1 MIAFLLRWRQI
12 TTQVVPFRK
21 YRRWLGGAMS
31 LRDLA
36 FAGRTLR
43 KSPVFALT
51 AALTIALGAGA
62 STAIFSVTNAVL
74 LRPLP
79 YQNPD
84 QLVIIPTDM
93 RNRGVKDFPFSNANF
108 IDLREATKGEFQGL
122 AGVFTFPFTLTREDG
137 MPEQVHMGFVTTN
150 YFQLVGARMA
160 FGRDFSDDDGQPQP
174 PPPAPGTQSATPPQ
188 RLPIMAIISYEYFQR
203 RFGSNPAV
211 LGQSLNKGKPFSP
224 RIVGVLAP
232 HFQIYFPPSA
242 DLEAAPD
249 IWIANRLGYNA
260 EQRNSVSMR
269 VIGRLRPGVTIGRA
283 QAAANQVAAEARKN
297 FSIEN
302 TAGYAIRVE
311 PMRQH
316 LVSEVRPAI
325 LALMGAV
332 IFLLLIACANVANL
346 LLVRASLRQRELAI
360 RSAIGASWWDLAR
373 QILSEALLLSTI
385 GALGGLGI
393 AWLGIHELLAIA
405 PAYLPRLDTIRID
418 STVLI
423 FTVISSLVAAAIFGL
438 APAWRAARPDVMI
451 VLRGTSRS
459 EGLASGG
466 LSRKVVVS
474 LEVAL
479 AYVLLIGSGLMV
491 RSFRELQRID
501 PGFNPHGLL
510 TFQVQSDRFLQ
521 KPEERAVA
529 TRQLD
534 DHLRA
539 IPGVQSVTASNPF
552 PLTGGFSPIR
562 WGTEEALADATK
574 YRAVDPLIVLPGY
587 FEVMHTPLIEGRTF
601 TDGDNLPGRTY
612 VVVDK
617 ILADLA
623 YPGKSA
629 VGKRILIRIQTPEPV
644 WVDIIGVVAHERGVS
659 LSEPGREQ
667 VYFTDAYIGS
677 GATDHWAL
685 RTGSDPSKYAND
697 VRATIKA
704 FDRHLLITDMQPMDT
719 VIEKAQAGTRFSL
732 LLIGSFAVIAALLAG
747 VGLYGVLATVVR
759 QRTAEIGIRMTL
771 GAQSGNI
778 FQLIVGQG
786 VRLTAIGVVVGLFAA
801 FATTREM
808 ASMLVGIKATDPLTF
823 VTMAVVFFLIA
834 ATSSWLPAWRAAS
847 LDPSAALREE

>member
-1 MIAFLLRWRQI
+1 M
-12 TTQVVPFRK
+12 P
-21 YRRWLGGAMS
+21 

-36 FAGRTLR
+36 LAGRTLR

-51 AALTIALGAGA
+51 AALTIALGVGA

-84 QLVIIPTDM
+84 ELVIIPSDM

-108 IDLREATKGEFQGL
+108 IDLREATKNEFQGL
-122 AGVFTFPFTLTREDG
+122 AGVFTFPNTLTGDDG

-150 YFQLVGARMA
+150 YFQLVGARIA
-160 FGRDFSDDDGQPQP
+160 FGRDFSDEDGQPQP
-174 PPPAPGTQSATPPQ
+174 PPPPPGTQSATPPQ

-249 IWIANRLGYNA
+249 IWIANRLGYDA
-260 EQRNSVSMR
+260 AQRNGVSMH
-269 VIGRLRPGVTIGRA
+269 VIGRLQPGITIGRA
-283 QAAANQVAAEARKN
+283 QAAADQVAAEGRKN
-297 FSIEN
+297 FMIEN

-325 LALMGAV
+325 LALMGSV

-346 LLVRASLRQRELAI
+346 LLVRASLRERELAI
-360 RSAIGASWWDLAR
+360 RSAIGAGWWDLAR
-373 QILSEALLLSTI
+373 QILSEALLLAAI
-385 GALGGLGI
+385 GAVGGLGI

-405 PAYLPRLDTIRID
+405 PAHLPRLDTIRID

-423 FTVISSLVAAAIFGL
+423 FTMASSLVAAAIFGL
-438 APAWRAARPDVMI
+438 APTWRAARPDVMI
-451 VLRGTSRS
+451 VLRGTSRC
-459 EGLASGG
+459 EGLATGG
-466 LSRKVVVS
+466 LSRQIVVG

-479 AYVLLIGSGLMV
+479 SYVLLIGSGLMV
-491 RSFRELQRID
+491 RSFLELQRID

-510 TFQVQSDRFLQ
+510 TFQVQSDRFFQ

-529 TRQLD
+529 IRQLED
-534 DHLRA
+534 RLRA
-539 IPGVQSVTASNPF
+539 IPGVQSVTAANPF

-562 WGTEEALADATK
+562 WGTEEALADASK
-574 YRAVDPLIVLPGY
+574 FKAVDPIIVLPGY
-587 FEVMHTPLIEGRTF
+587 FEAMHTPLLEGRTF
-601 TDGDNLPGRTY
+601 TDDDNQPGRTY
-612 VVVDK
+612 AVVDK
-617 ILADLA
+617 ILADRA
-623 YPGKSA
+623 YPNQSA
-629 VGKRILIRIQTPEPV
+629 IGKRILIRIQTPEPV
-644 WVDIIGVVAHERGVS
+644 WVEIIGVVAHERGVS

-667 VYFTDAYIGS
+667 VYLPDAYIGS

-685 RTGSDPSKYAND
+685 RIGNDPSKYAND
-697 VRATIKA
+697 VRAAIKA
-704 FDRHLLITDMQPMDT
+704 FDSHLLITDMQPMDA
-719 VIEKAQAGTRFSL
+719 VVEKAQASTRFSL
-732 LLIGSFAVIAALLAG
+732 LLIGAFAVIAALLAG

-759 QRTAEIGIRMTL
+759 QRTAEIGVRMAL
-771 GAQSGNI
+771 GAQPSNI
-778 FQLIVGQG
+778 FQLVVGQG
-786 VRLTAIGVVVGLFAA
+786 LRLTAIGIAAGLIAA
-801 FATTREM
+801 FLLTRGMTT
-808 ASMLVGIKATDPLTF
+808 MLVGVKAEDPATYS
-823 VTMAVVFFLIA
+823 TMAVLFFIFA
-834 ATSSWLPAWRAAS
+834 AMASWLPAWRAAS
-847 LDPSAALREE
+847 LDPTAALREE

>member
-1 MIAFLLRWRQI
+1 MFL
-12 TTQVVPFRK
+12 
-21 YRRWLGGAMS
+21 G
-31 LRDLA
+31 DLA

-43 KSPVFALT
+43 KSPVFAVT
-51 AALTIALGAGA
+51 AALTIALGVGA

-79 YQNPD
+79 YENPD

-93 RNRGVKDFPFSNANF
+93 RNRGVKDFPFSNANY
-108 IDLREATKGEFQGL
+108 IDMREATKDEFQGL
-122 AGVFTFPFTLTREDG
+122 AGVFTFPFTLTGEDG
-137 MPEQVHMGFVTTN
+137 TPERVHMGFVTTN
-150 YFQLVGARMA
+150 YFQLVGARIA

-174 PPPAPGTQSATPPQ
+174 PPPAPGTQSAAPVP
-188 RLPIMAIISYEYFQR
+188 RLPLMAILSYEYFQR
-203 RFGSNPAV
+203 QFGANPGV

-224 RIVGVLAP
+224 RIIGVLAP

-249 IWIANRLGYNA
+249 IWVANRLGYNA

-269 VIGRLRPGVTIGRA
+269 VIGRLKPGVTIGRA
-283 QAAANQVAAEARKN
+283 QAAANRVAEEARKH

-346 LLVRASLRQRELAI
+346 LLVRGSLRQRELAI
-360 RSAIGASWWDLAR
+360 RSAIGASRWDLAR
-373 QILSEALLLSTI
+373 QILSEALLLATI

-423 FTVISSLVAAAIFGL
+423 FTIVSSLLAAAIFGL

-451 VLRGTSRS
+451 VLRGTSRN

-466 LSRKVVVS
+466 LSRKIVVG

-491 RSFRELQRID
+491 RSFLELQRID
-501 PGFNPHGLL
+501 PGFRAHGLL

-521 KPEERAVA
+521 QPEERAVA
-529 TRQLD
+529 TRQLED
-534 DHLRA
+534 RLRA
-539 IPGVQSVTASNPF
+539 IPGVQSVTAATPF

-562 WGTEEALADATK
+562 WGTEEALADASK
-574 YRAVDPLIVLPGY
+574 YKAVDPIIVLPGY
-587 FEVMHTPLIEGRTF
+587 FETMGTSLLEGRTF
-601 TDGDNLPGRTY
+601 TDEDNQPGRTY
-612 VVVDK
+612 AVVDK
-617 ILADLA
+617 ILADRA
-623 YPGKSA
+623 YPGQSA

-644 WVDIIGVVAHERGVS
+644 WVEIIGVVAHERGVS

-685 RTGSDPSKYAND
+685 RTGTDPGRYASD
-697 VRATIKA
+697 VRQTIKE
-704 FDRHLLITDMQPMDT
+704 FDPHLLITDLEPMDA
-719 VIEKAQAGTRFSL
+719 VIEKAQSGTRFSL

-759 QRTAEIGIRMTL
+759 QRTAEIGIRMAL
-771 GAQSGNI
+771 GAQPRNI
-778 FQLIVGQG
+778 FRLVVGQG
-786 VRLTAIGVVVGLFAA
+786 LRLTIVGVVLGLFAA
-801 FATTREM
+801 FAATREM

-823 VTMAVVFFLIA
+823 VTMAAVFLLIA
-834 ATSSWLPAWRAAS
+834 ATSSWLPAWRAAG
-847 LDPSAALREE
+847 LDPTAALRDE

>member
-1 MIAFLLRWRQI
+1 MFL
-12 TTQVVPFRK
+12 
-21 YRRWLGGAMS
+21 S
-31 LRDLA
+31 DLA

-51 AALTIALGAGA
+51 AAITIALGVGA

-79 YQNPD
+79 YKDPD

-93 RNRGVKDFPFSNANF
+93 RNRGVRDFPFSNANY
-108 IDLREATKGEFQGL
+108 IDLREATKDEFEGL
-122 AGVFTFPFTLTREDG
+122 AGVFTFPLTLTGEDG
-137 MPEQVHMGFVTTN
+137 TPERVHMGFVTTN
-150 YFQLVGARMA
+150 YFRLVGARIA

-174 PPPAPGTQSATPPQ
+174 PPPAPGTQTAAPVP
-188 RLPIMAIISYEYFQR
+188 RLPLMAILSYEYFQR
-203 RFGSNPAV
+203 QFGANPAV

-224 RIVGVLAP
+224 RIIGVLAP

-249 IWIANRLGYNA
+249 VWIANRLGYDA
-260 EQRNSVSMR
+260 GERNSVSMR
-269 VIGRLRPGVTIGRA
+269 VIGRLKPGVTIGRA
-283 QAAANQVAAEARKN
+283 QAASNEVAAEARKH

-346 LLVRASLRQRELAI
+346 LLVRGSLRQRELAI
-360 RSAIGASWWDLAR
+360 RSAIGASRWDLAR
-373 QILSEALLLSTI
+373 QILSEALLLATT

-451 VLRGTSRS
+451 VLRGTSRN

-466 LSRKVVVS
+466 LSRKIVVG

-491 RSFRELQRID
+491 RSFLELQRID
-501 PGFNPHGLL
+501 PGFRAHGLL

-529 TRQLD
+529 TRQLED
-534 DHLRA
+534 RLRA
-539 IPGVQSVTASNPF
+539 IPGVQSVTAATPF

-562 WGTEEALADATK
+562 WGTEEALSDASK
-574 YRAVDPLIVLPGY
+574 YKAVDPLIVLPGY
-587 FEVMHTPLIEGRTF
+587 FETMGTSLLEGRAF
-601 TDGDNLPGRTY
+601 TDEDNQPGRTY
-612 VVVDK
+612 AVVDK
-617 ILADLA
+617 ILAGRA
-623 YPGKSA
+623 YPGQSA

-644 WVDIIGVVAHERGVS
+644 WVEIIGVVAHERGVS

-685 RTGSDPSKYAND
+685 RIGADPGKYAND
-697 VRATIKA
+697 VRATIKE
-704 FDRHLLITDMQPMDT
+704 FDPHLLVTDMQPMDA
-719 VIEKAQAGTRFSL
+719 VIEKAQSGTRFSL

-759 QRTAEIGIRMTL
+759 QRTAEIGIRMAL
-771 GAQSGNI
+771 GAQPRNI
-778 FQLIVGQG
+778 FRLVVGQG
-786 VRLTAIGVVVGLFAA
+786 LRLTGIGVFVGLFAA
-801 FATTREM
+801 FAVTREM

-823 VTMAVVFFLIA
+823 VTMAAIFLLIA
-834 ATSSWLPAWRAAS
+834 ATSSWLPAWRAAG
-847 LDPSAALREE
+847 LDPTAALRDD

>member
-1 MIAFLLRWRQI
+1 MFL
-12 TTQVVPFRK
+12 
-21 YRRWLGGAMS
+21 S
-31 LRDLA
+31 DLL

-51 AALTIALGAGA
+51 AAITIALGVGA

-79 YQNPD
+79 YKNPD

-93 RNRGVKDFPFSNANF
+93 RNRGVKDFPWSNANF
-108 IDLREATKGEFQGL
+108 IDMREATKNEFQGL
-122 AGVFTFPFTLTREDG
+122 AGVFTFPITLTGEDG
-137 MPEQVHMGFVTTN
+137 MPERVHAGVVTTN
-150 YFQLVGARMA
+150 YFRLVGAGIA
-160 FGRDFSDDDGQPQP
+160 FGRDFTDDDGQPQP
-174 PPPAPGTQSATPPQ
+174 PPPAPGTQPAATPE

-203 RFGSNPAV
+203 QFGSNPSV
-211 LGQSLNKGKPFSP
+211 IGQSLNKGKPFSP

-232 HFQIYFPPSA
+232 HFQIYFPPSS

-249 IWIANRLGYNA
+249 IWLANRLGYDA
-260 EQRNSVSMR
+260 AQRNGVSMR
-269 VIGRLRPGVTIGRA
+269 VIGRLQPGVTIGQA
-283 QAAANQVAAEARKN
+283 QAASDQVAAEARKH
-297 FSIEN
+297 FTIEN

-346 LLVRASLRQRELAI
+346 LLVRGSLRERELAI
-360 RSAIGASWWDLAR
+360 RTAIGASRWDLAR
-373 QILSEALLLSTI
+373 QILSEALLLAAI
-385 GALGGLGI
+385 GALGGLGL

-405 PAYLPRLDTIRID
+405 PAHLPRLDTIRID

-423 FTVISSLVAAAIFGL
+423 FTVILSLVAAAIFGL

-466 LSRKVVVS
+466 LSRKIVVG

-491 RSFRELQRID
+491 RSFLELQRVD
-501 PGFNPHGLL
+501 PGFSPHGLL
-510 TFQVQSDRFLQ
+510 TFQVQTDRFLQ

-529 TRQLD
+529 TRQIEE
-534 DHLRA
+534 HLRA
-539 IPGVQSVTASNPF
+539 IPGVQSATASNPF
-552 PLTGGFSPIR
+552 PLTGGYSPIR
-562 WGTEEALADATK
+562 WGTEEALTDASRFK
-574 YRAVDPLIVLPGY
+574 AVDPLIVLPGY
-587 FEVMHTPLIEGRTF
+587 FETMHTPLLEGRTF
-601 TDGDNLPGRTY
+601 TEEDNQPGHTQ
-612 VVVDK
+612 VVIDK
-617 ILADLA
+617 ILADRA
-623 YPGKSA
+623 YPGQSPI
-629 VGKRILIRIQTPEPV
+629 GKRILIRIQTPEPV
-644 WVDIIGVVAHERGVS
+644 WVEIIGVVAHQRGVS
-659 LSEPGREQ
+659 LTEPGREQ
-667 VYFTDAYIGS
+667 VYFTDAYIGA
-677 GATDHWAL
+677 GATDHWAI

-697 VRATIKA
+697 VRGALKQ
-704 FDRHLLITDMQPMDT
+704 FDSHLLITDMEPMDA
-719 VIEKAQAGTRFSL
+719 VMEKAQAGTRFSL

-759 QRTAEIGIRMTL
+759 QRTSEIGVRMAL

-778 FQLIVGQG
+778 FQLVVGQG
-786 VRLTAIGVVVGLFAA
+786 LRLAGIGVIAGLFGA
-801 FATTREM
+801 FTVTREM
-808 ASMLVGIKATDPLTF
+808 SSMLVGIKATDPATF
-823 VTMAVVFFLIA
+823 VTMAVVFFIIA
-834 ATSSWLPAWRAAS
+834 ALASWLPAWRASS
-847 LDPSAALREE
+847 LDPIVALRDE

>member
-1 MIAFLLRWRQI
+1 ML
-12 TTQVVPFRK
+12 FR
-21 YRRWLGGAMS
+21 
-31 LRDLA
+31 DFT

-51 AALTIALGAGA
+51 AAITIAMGVGA

-79 YQNPD
+79 YRNPD
-84 QLVIIPTDM
+84 QLVILPTDM
-93 RNRGVKDFPFSNANF
+93 RNRGVKDFPWSNANF
-108 IDLREATKGEFQGL
+108 IDLREATKNEFQSL
-122 AGVFTFPFTLTREDG
+122 AGVFTFPITLTGEDG
-137 MPEQVHMGFVTTN
+137 MPERAHAGIVTTN
-150 YFQLVGARMA
+150 YFQLVGAGIA
-160 FGRDFSDDDGQPQP
+160 LGRDFSDEDGQPQP
-174 PPPAPGTQSATPPQ
+174 PPPAPGTQSATPPP
-188 RLPIMAIISYEYFQR
+188 RLPIMAIISYEYFHRQ
-203 RFGSNPAV
+203 FGSNPAV
-211 LGQSLNKGKPFSP
+211 IGQSLNKGKPFSP
-224 RIVGVLAP
+224 RIIGVLAP
-232 HFQIYFPPSA
+232 HFQIYFPASA

-249 IWIANRLGYNA
+249 IWIANRLGYDA
-260 EQRNSVSMR
+260 AQRNGVSMH
-269 VIGRLRPGVTIGRA
+269 VIGRLQPGVTVGRA
-283 QAAANQVAAEARKN
+283 QAAADQVAAEARKH

-346 LLVRASLRQRELAI
+346 LLVRGSLRERELAI
-360 RSAIGASWWDLAR
+360 RTAIGASRWDLAR
-373 QILSEALLLSTI
+373 QILAEALLLAGI

-405 PAYLPRLDTIRID
+405 PAHLPRLDTIRID

-423 FTVISSLVAAAIFGL
+423 FTVISSLLAAAIFGL

-466 LSRKVVVS
+466 LSRKIVVG

-491 RSFRELQRID
+491 RSFMELQRID

-510 TFQVQSDRFLQ
+510 SFQVQSDRFLQ

-529 TRQLD
+529 TRQLED
-534 DHLRA
+534 RLRA

-562 WGTEEALADATK
+562 WGLEDALSDASK
-574 YRAVDPLIVLPGY
+574 YKAVDPLIVLPGY
-587 FEVMHTPLIEGRTF
+587 FETMRTPLLEGRTF
-601 TDGDNLPGRTY
+601 TEDDNLPGRTY
-612 VVVDK
+612 AVVDK
-617 ILADLA
+617 ILADRA
-623 YPGKSA
+623 YPGQSI

-644 WVDIIGVVAHERGVS
+644 WVDIVGVVAHERGVS

-677 GATDHWAL
+677 GDADHWAL
-685 RTGSDPSKYAND
+685 RFGSDPSKYADN
-697 VRATIKA
+697 VRAMIKE
-704 FDRHLLITDMQPMDT
+704 FDPHLLVTDLQPMDA
-719 VIEKAQAGTRFSL
+719 VVEKAQSGTRFSL

-759 QRTAEIGIRMTL
+759 QRTAEIGVRMAL
-771 GAQSGNI
+771 GAQSKNI
-778 FQLIVGQG
+778 FQLVVGQG
-786 VRLTAIGVVVGLFAA
+786 LRLAGIGIAVGLIAA
-801 FATTREM
+801 FFLTRGMTT
-808 ASMLVGIKATDPLTF
+808 MLVGVKAADPATY
-823 VTMAVVFFLIA
+823 TAMAVLFFLIA
-834 ATSSWLPAWRAAS
+834 ATASWLPALRASS
-847 LDPSAALREE
+847 LDPVVALREE

>member
-1 MIAFLLRWRQI
+1 MFL
-12 TTQVVPFRK
+12 
-21 YRRWLGGAMS
+21 S
-31 LRDLA
+31 DLL
-36 FAGRTLR
+36 FAGRALR

-51 AALTIALGAGA
+51 AAITIALGVGA

-79 YQNPD
+79 YKNPD

-108 IDLREATKGEFQGL
+108 IDFREATKNDFQGL
-122 AGVFTFPFTLTREDG
+122 AGVFTFPLTLTGEDG
-137 MPEQVHMGFVTTN
+137 MPEQVHAGVVTTN
-150 YFQLVGARMA
+150 YFQLVGAGIAM
-160 FGRDFSDDDGQPQP
+160 GRDFSNDDGQPQP
-174 PPPAPGTQSATPPQ
+174 PPPAPGTQSSAPPV
-188 RLPIMAIISYEYFQR
+188 RLPVMAIISYEYFQR
-203 RFGSNPAV
+203 QFGSNPSV
-211 LGQSLNKGKPFSP
+211 IGQSLNKGKPFSP

-232 HFQIYFPPSA
+232 HFQIYFPPSS

-249 IWIANRLGYNA
+249 IWLANRLGYDA
-260 EQRNSVSMR
+260 DQRNSVSMR
-269 VIGRLRPGVTIGRA
+269 VIGRLQPGVTIGQA
-283 QAAANQVAAEARKN
+283 QAAADQVAAEARRN
-297 FSIEN
+297 FKIEN
-302 TAGYAIRVE
+302 TAGYAIRIE

-346 LLVRASLRQRELAI
+346 LLVRGSLRERELAI
-360 RSAIGASWWDLAR
+360 RTAIGASRWDLAR
-373 QILSEALLLSTI
+373 QILSEALLLAAI
-385 GALGGLGI
+385 GALGGLGL

-405 PAYLPRLDTIRID
+405 PAHLPRLDTIRID

-466 LSRKVVVS
+466 LSRKIVVG

-491 RSFRELQRID
+491 RSFLELQRID

-510 TFQVQSDRFLQ
+510 TFQVQTDRFLQ

-529 TRQLD
+529 TRQLEER
-534 DHLRA
+534 LRA
-539 IPGVQSVTASNPF
+539 IPGVQSVTAATPF
-552 PLTGGFSPIR
+552 PLTGGYSPIR
-562 WGTEEALADATK
+562 WGTEEALTDASRYK
-574 YRAVDPLIVLPGY
+574 AVDPLIVLPGY
-587 FEVMHTPLIEGRTF
+587 FETMRTPLLEGRTF
-601 TDGDNLPGRTY
+601 TEEDNQPGHTQ

-617 ILADLA
+617 ILADRA
-623 YPGKSA
+623 YPGQSS

-644 WVDIIGVVAHERGVS
+644 WVEIIGVVAHERGVS

-677 GATDHWAL
+677 GATDRWAL
-685 RTGSDPSKYAND
+685 RTGTDPSKYAND
-697 VRATIKA
+697 VRSTLKT
-704 FDRHLLITDMQPMDT
+704 FDSHLLITEMQPMDA
-719 VIEKAQAGTRFSL
+719 VMEKAQAGTRFSL

-759 QRTAEIGIRMTL
+759 QRTAEIGIRMAL
-771 GAQSGNI
+771 GAQSNNI
-778 FQLIVGQG
+778 FKLVVGQG
-786 VRLTAIGVVVGLFAA
+786 LFLAGIGVIAGLFGA
-801 FATTREM
+801 FAVTREM
-808 ASMLVGIKATDPLTF
+808 SSMLVGIKATDPATF
-823 VTMAVVFFLIA
+823 VTMAVVFFVIA
-834 ATSSWLPAWRAAS
+834 ALASWLPAWRASS
-847 LDPSAALREE
+847 LDPIVALRDE

>member
-1 MIAFLLRWRQI
+1 M
-12 TTQVVPFRK
+12 P
-21 YRRWLGGAMS
+21 

-36 FAGRTLR
+36 LAGRTLR
-43 KSPVFALT
+43 KSPIFALT
-51 AALTIALGAGA
+51 AALTIALGVGA

-84 QLVIIPTDM
+84 ELVIIPSDM

-108 IDLREATKGEFQGL
+108 IDLREATKSEFQGL
-122 AGVFTFPFTLTREDG
+122 AGVFTFPNTLTGDDG
-137 MPEQVHMGFVTTN
+137 MPEQVHMGVVTTN
-150 YFQLVGARMA
+150 YFQLVGARIA

-174 PPPAPGTQSATPPQ
+174 PPPAPGAQSATPPQ

-249 IWIANRLGYNA
+249 IWIANRLGYDA
-260 EQRNSVSMR
+260 AQRNGVSMH
-269 VIGRLRPGVTIGRA
+269 VIGRLQPGITIGRA
-283 QAAANQVAAEARKN
+283 QAAADQVAAEGRKN
-297 FSIEN
+297 FMIEN

-325 LALMGAV
+325 LALMGSV

-346 LLVRASLRQRELAI
+346 LLVRASLRERELAI
-360 RSAIGASWWDLAR
+360 RSAIGAGWWDLAR
-373 QILSEALLLSTI
+373 QILSEALLLAAI
-385 GALGGLGI
+385 GAVGGLGI

-405 PAYLPRLDTIRID
+405 PAHLPRLDTIRID

-423 FTVISSLVAAAIFGL
+423 FTMASSLVAAAIFGL
-438 APAWRAARPDVMI
+438 APTWRAARPDVMI

-459 EGLASGG
+459 EGLATGG
-466 LSRKVVVS
+466 LSRKIVVG

-479 AYVLLIGSGLMV
+479 SYVLLIGSGLMV
-491 RSFRELQRID
+491 RSFLELQRID

-510 TFQVQSDRFLQ
+510 TFQVQSDRFFQ

-529 TRQLD
+529 IRQLED
-534 DHLRA
+534 RLRA
-539 IPGVQSVTASNPF
+539 IPGVQSVTAANPF

-562 WGTEEALADATK
+562 WGTEEALADASK
-574 YRAVDPLIVLPGY
+574 FKAVDPIIVLPGY
-587 FEVMHTPLIEGRTF
+587 FETMHTPLLEGRTF
-601 TDGDNLPGRTY
+601 TDDDNQPGRTY
-612 VVVDK
+612 AVVDK
-617 ILADLA
+617 ILADRA
-623 YPGKSA
+623 YPNQSA
-629 VGKRILIRIQTPEPV
+629 IGKRILIRIQTPEPV
-644 WVDIIGVVAHERGVS
+644 WVEIIGVVAHERGVS

-667 VYFTDAYIGS
+667 VYLPDAYIGS

-685 RTGSDPSKYAND
+685 RIGNDPSKYAND
-697 VRATIKA
+697 VRAAIKA
-704 FDRHLLITDMQPMDT
+704 FDSHLLITDMQPMDA
-719 VIEKAQAGTRFSL
+719 VMEKAQASTRFSL
-732 LLIGSFAVIAALLAG
+732 LLIGAFAVIAALLAG

-759 QRTAEIGIRMTL
+759 QRTAEIGVRMAL
-771 GAQSGNI
+771 GAQPGNI
-778 FQLIVGQG
+778 FQLVVGQG
-786 VRLTAIGVVVGLFAA
+786 LRLTAVGIAAGLIAA
-801 FATTREM
+801 FLLTRGMTT
-808 ASMLVGIKATDPLTF
+808 MLVGVKAADPATYS
-823 VTMAVVFFLIA
+823 TMAALFFIIA
-834 ATSSWLPAWRAAS
+834 AMASWLPAWRAAS
-847 LDPSAALREE
+847 LDPTAALREE

>member
-1 MIAFLLRWRQI
+1 
-12 TTQVVPFRK
+12 
-21 YRRWLGGAMS
+21 
-31 LRDLA
+31 
-36 FAGRTLR
+36 
-43 KSPVFALT
+43 
-51 AALTIALGAGA
+51 
-62 STAIFSVTNAVL
+62 
-74 LRPLP
+74 
-79 YQNPD
+79 
-84 QLVIIPTDM
+84 
-93 RNRGVKDFPFSNANF
+93 
-108 IDLREATKGEFQGL
+108 
-122 AGVFTFPFTLTREDG
+122 
-137 MPEQVHMGFVTTN
+137 
-150 YFQLVGARMA
+150 
-160 FGRDFSDDDGQPQP
+160 
-174 PPPAPGTQSATPPQ
+174 
-188 RLPIMAIISYEYFQR
+188 
-203 RFGSNPAV
+203 
-211 LGQSLNKGKPFSP
+211 
-224 RIVGVLAP
+224 
-232 HFQIYFPPSA
+232 
-242 DLEAAPD
+242 
-249 IWIANRLGYNA
+249 
-260 EQRNSVSMR
+260 
-269 VIGRLRPGVTIGRA
+269 
-283 QAAANQVAAEARKN
+283 
-297 FSIEN
+297 
-302 TAGYAIRVE
+302 
-311 PMRQH
+311 
-316 LVSEVRPAI
+316 
-325 LALMGAV
+325 
-332 IFLLLIACANVANL
+332 
-346 LLVRASLRQRELAI
+346 VRASLRQRELAI

-373 QILSEALLLSTI
+373 QILSEALLLATL

-423 FTVISSLVAAAIFGL
+423 FTAISSLVAAAIFGL

-466 LSRKVVVS
+466 RSRKVVVC

-501 PGFNPHGLL
+501 PGFDPHGLL
-510 TFQVQSDRFLQ
+510 TFQVQSDRFSE

-529 TRQLD
+529 IRQLED
-534 DHLRA
+534 QLRA
-539 IPGVQSVTASNPF
+539 IPGVQSVTAAKPF
-552 PLTGGFSPIR
+552 PLTGGFNPIR
-562 WGTEEALADATK
+562 WGTEEALGDATK
-574 YRAVDPLIVLPGY
+574 YRAVDPLLVLPGY
-587 FEVMHTPLIEGRTF
+587 FEVMHTSLVEGRTF
-601 TDGDNLPGRTY
+601 TDEDNLPGRTY

-623 YPGKSA
+623 YPSKSA

-667 VYFTDAYIGS
+667 VYLTDAYIGS
-677 GATDHWAL
+677 GAVDHWAL
-685 RTGSDPSKYAND
+685 RSASDPSKYAKD
-697 VRATIKA
+697 VRAAIKA
-704 FDRHLLITDMQPMDT
+704 FDQHLLITDMQPMDA

-732 LLIGSFAVIAALLAG
+732 LLIGSFAAIAALLAG

-786 VRLTAIGVVVGLFAA
+786 VRLTGIGVVVGLLAA

-823 VTMAVVFFLIA
+823 VAMAVVFFLIA

>member
-1 MIAFLLRWRQI
+1 ML
-12 TTQVVPFRK
+12 FR
-21 YRRWLGGAMS
+21 
-31 LRDLA
+31 DFT

-43 KSPVFALT
+43 KSPIFALT
-51 AALTIALGAGA
+51 AAITIAMGVGA

-79 YQNPD
+79 YKNPD

-93 RNRGVKDFPFSNANF
+93 RNRGVKDFPFSNANY
-108 IDLREATKGEFQGL
+108 IDFREATKTEFQGI
-122 AGVFTFPFTLTREDG
+122 AGVFTFPLTLTGEDG
-137 MPEQVHMGFVTTN
+137 MPEQVQAGVVTTN
-150 YFQLVGARMA
+150 YFRLVGAGIA
-160 FGRDFSDDDGQPQP
+160 LGRDFSDDDGQPQP
-174 PPPAPGTQSATPPQ
+174 PPPAPGTQSATPPA
-188 RLPIMAIISYEYFQR
+188 RLPIMAIISYEYFKRQ
-203 RFGSNPAV
+203 FGSNPAV

-224 RIVGVLAP
+224 RVIGVLAP
-232 HFQIYFPPSA
+232 HFQIYFPASA

-269 VIGRLRPGVTIGRA
+269 VIGRLQPGITVGRA
-283 QAAANQVAAEARKN
+283 QAAADQVAAEARKH

-346 LLVRASLRQRELAI
+346 LLVRGSLRERELAI
-360 RSAIGASWWDLAR
+360 RTAIGASRWDLAR
-373 QILSEALLLSTI
+373 QILAEALLLAGI

-393 AWLGIHELLAIA
+393 AWFGIHELLAIA
-405 PAYLPRLDTIRID
+405 PAHLPRLDTIRID

-423 FTVISSLVAAAIFGL
+423 FTVISSLLAAAIFGL

-451 VLRGTSRS
+451 VLRGSSRS
-459 EGLASGG
+459 EGLARGG
-466 LSRKVVVS
+466 FSRKIVVG

-491 RSFRELQRID
+491 RSFMELQRID

-529 TRQLD
+529 TRQLED
-534 DHLRA
+534 RLRA
-539 IPGVQSVTASNPF
+539 IPGVQTITAASPF
-552 PLTGGFSPIR
+552 PLTGGYSPIR
-562 WGTEEALADATK
+562 WGIEDALSDASK
-574 YRAVDPLIVLPGY
+574 YKAVDPLIVLPGY
-587 FEVMHTPLIEGRTF
+587 FEAMRTPLLEGRTY
-601 TDGDNLPGRTY
+601 TEEDNQPGRTY

-617 ILADLA
+617 ILADRA
-623 YPGKSA
+623 YPGQSA

-644 WVDIIGVVAHERGVS
+644 WVEIIGVVAHERGVS

-685 RTGSDPSKYAND
+685 RFGSDPSKYADN
-697 VRATIKA
+697 VRATIKE
-704 FDRHLLITDMQPMDT
+704 FDPHLLVTDLQPMDA
-719 VIEKAQAGTRFSL
+719 VVEKAQSGTRFSL

-759 QRTAEIGIRMTL
+759 QRTAEIGVRMAL
-771 GAQSGNI
+771 GAQSKNI
-778 FQLIVGQG
+778 FQLVVGQG
-786 VRLTAIGVVVGLFAA
+786 LRLAGIGIVVGLIAA
-801 FATTREM
+801 FFLTRGMTT
-808 ASMLVGIKATDPLTF
+808 MLVGVKAADPATY
-823 VTMAVVFFLIA
+823 TAMAVLFFLIA
-834 ATSSWLPAWRAAS
+834 ATASWLPALRASS
-847 LDPSAALREE
+847 LDPVVALRDE

>member
-1 MIAFLLRWRQI
+1 M
-12 TTQVVPFRK
+12 P
-21 YRRWLGGAMS
+21 

-43 KSPVFALT
+43 KSPIFALT
-51 AALTIALGAGA
+51 AALTIALGVGA

-84 QLVIIPTDM
+84 ELVIIPSDM

-108 IDLREATKGEFQGL
+108 IDLREATKDEFQGL
-122 AGVFTFPFTLTREDG
+122 AGVYTFPFTLTDDDG
-137 MPEQVHMGFVTTN
+137 MPEQVHMGFLTTN
-150 YFQLVGARMA
+150 YFQLVGARIA
-160 FGRDFSDDDGQPQP
+160 FGRDFSDEDGQPQP

-188 RLPIMAIISYEYFQR
+188 RLPIMAIVSYEYFQR

-249 IWIANRLGYNA
+249 IWIANRLGYDA
-260 EQRNSVSMR
+260 AQRNSVSMH
-269 VIGRLRPGVTIGRA
+269 VIGRLKPGITIGRA
-283 QAAANQVAAEARKN
+283 QSAADQVAAEARKN
-297 FSIEN
+297 FSILN
-302 TAGYAIRVE
+302 TAGYVIRVE

-360 RSAIGASWWDLAR
+360 RSAIGASWWDLGR
-373 QILSEALLLSTI
+373 QILSEALLLAAI
-385 GALGGLGI
+385 GAVGGLGI

-405 PAYLPRLDTIRID
+405 PAHLPRLDTIRID

-423 FTVISSLVAAAIFGL
+423 FTIVSSLVAAAIFGL

-459 EGLASGG
+459 EGLATGG
-466 LSRKVVVS
+466 LSRKIVVG

-491 RSFRELQRID
+491 RSFLELQRID

-510 TFQVQSDRFLQ
+510 TFQVQSDRFFQ
-521 KPEERAVA
+521 TQQERAVA
-529 TRQLD
+529 IRQLED
-534 DHLRA
+534 RLRA
-539 IPGVQSVTASNPF
+539 IPGVQSVTAANPF

-562 WGTEEALADATK
+562 WGTEEALTDASK
-574 YRAVDPLIVLPGY
+574 FKAVDPIIVLPGY
-587 FEVMHTPLIEGRTF
+587 FETMHTSLLDGRTF
-601 TDGDNLPGRTY
+601 TDDDNQSGRTY
-612 VVVDK
+612 AVVDK
-617 ILADLA
+617 ILADRA
-623 YPGKSA
+623 YPNQSA

-644 WVDIIGVVAHERGVS
+644 RVEIIGIVAHERGVS
-659 LSEPGREQ
+659 LSAPGREQ
-667 VYFTDAYIGS
+667 VYLTDAYIGS

-685 RTGSDPSKYAND
+685 RIGTDPSKYAND
-697 VRATIKA
+697 VRAAIKA
-704 FDRHLLITDMQPMDT
+704 FDPHLLITDMQPMDA
-719 VIEKAQAGTRFSL
+719 VMEKAQASTRFSL
-732 LLIGSFAVIAALLAG
+732 LLIGAFAVIAALLAG

-759 QRTAEIGIRMTL
+759 QRTAEIGVRMAL
-771 GAQSGNI
+771 GAPPGNI
-778 FQLIVGQG
+778 FQLVVGQG
-786 VRLTAIGVVVGLFAA
+786 LRLTAMGIAAGLIAA
-801 FATTREM
+801 FVLTRGLTT
-808 ASMLVGIKATDPLTF
+808 MLVGVKAADPT
-823 VTMAVVFFLIA
+823 TYSAMAALFFIIA
-834 ATSSWLPAWRAAS
+834 AMASWLPAWRAAS
-847 LDPSAALREE
+847 LDPTAALREE

>member
-1 MIAFLLRWRQI
+1 
-12 TTQVVPFRK
+12 
-21 YRRWLGGAMS
+21 MS

-51 AALTIALGAGA
+51 AAITIALGVGA

-79 YQNPD
+79 YKDPD

-108 IDLREATKGEFQGL
+108 IDFREATKSEFQGL
-122 AGVFTFPFTLTREDG
+122 AGVFTFPLTLTGEDG
-137 MPEQVHMGFVTTN
+137 MPEQVRAGVVTTN
-150 YFQLVGARMA
+150 YFQLVGAGIA
-160 FGRDFSDDDGQPQP
+160 LGRDFSNDDGQPQP

-188 RLPIMAIISYEYFQR
+188 RLPVMAIISYEYFQR
-203 RFGSNPAV
+203 QFGSNPSV
-211 LGQSLNKGKPFSP
+211 IGQSLNKGKPFSP

-232 HFQIYFPPSA
+232 HFQIYFPPSS
-242 DLEAAPD
+242 DLEASPD
-249 IWIANRLGYNA
+249 IWLANRLGYDA

-269 VIGRLRPGVTIGRA
+269 VIGRLQPGVTIGQA
-283 QAAANQVAAEARKN
+283 QAAADQVAAEARKN
-297 FSIEN
+297 FKIEN
-302 TAGYAIRVE
+302 TAGYAIRIE

-316 LVSEVRPAI
+316 LVSEVRPVI
-325 LALMGAV
+325 LALMGSV

-346 LLVRASLRQRELAI
+346 LLVRASLRERELAI
-360 RSAIGASWWDLAR
+360 RSAIGASRWDLAR
-373 QILSEALLLSTI
+373 QILSESLLLATI

-393 AWLGIHELLAIA
+393 AWAGIHELLAIA
-405 PAYLPRLDTIRID
+405 PAHLPRLDTIRID

-423 FTVISSLVAAAIFGL
+423 FTVVSSLVAAAIFGL

-466 LSRKVVVS
+466 LSRKIVVG

-491 RSFRELQRID
+491 RSFLELQRVD

-529 TRQLD
+529 ARQLED
-534 DHLRA
+534 RLRA
-539 IPGVQSVTASNPF
+539 IPGVQSVTAATPF
-552 PLTGGFSPIR
+552 PLTGGYSPIR
-562 WGTEEALADATK
+562 WGTEEALTDASRFK
-574 YRAVDPLIVLPGY
+574 AVDPLIVLPGY
-587 FEVMHTPLIEGRTF
+587 FETMRTPLLEGRTF
-601 TDGDNLPGRTY
+601 TDEDNQPGHTQ

-617 ILADLA
+617 ILADRA
-623 YPGKSA
+623 YPGQSS

-644 WVDIIGVVAHERGVS
+644 WVEIIGVVAHQHGVS
-659 LSEPGREQ
+659 LTEPGREQ

-685 RTGSDPSKYAND
+685 RTSTDPSKYAND
-697 VRATIKA
+697 VRTSLKT
-704 FDRHLLITDMQPMDT
+704 FDSHLLITDMQPMDV

-759 QRTAEIGIRMTL
+759 QRTAEIGIRMAL

-778 FQLIVGQG
+778 FQLVVGQG
-786 VRLTAIGVVVGLFAA
+786 LRLAGIGIAVGLIAA
-801 FATTREM
+801 FAFTRWMTTM
-808 ASMLVGIKATDPLTF
+808 VVGIKTTDPATF

-834 ATSSWLPAWRAAS
+834 ATASWLPALRASS
-847 LDPSAALREE
+847 LDPIVALRDE

>member
-1 MIAFLLRWRQI
+1 M
-12 TTQVVPFRK
+12 P
-21 YRRWLGGAMS
+21 

-43 KSPVFALT
+43 KSPIFALT
-51 AALTIALGAGA
+51 AAATIALGVGA
-62 STAIFSVTNAVL
+62 ITAIFSVTNAVL

-122 AGVFTFPFTLTREDG
+122 AGVFTFPNTLTGDDG

-150 YFQLVGARMA
+150 YFQLVGARIA
-160 FGRDFSDDDGQPQP
+160 FGRDFSDEDGQPQP
-174 PPPAPGTQSATPPQ
+174 PPPAPGTPSATPPQ
-188 RLPIMAIISYEYFQR
+188 RLPIMAIVSYEYFQR

-249 IWIANRLGYNA
+249 IWIANRLGYDA
-260 EQRNSVSMR
+260 AQRNSVSMH
-269 VIGRLRPGVTIGRA
+269 VIGRLKPGITIGRA
-283 QAAANQVAAEARKN
+283 QSAADQVAAEARKN
-297 FSIEN
+297 FSILN
-302 TAGYAIRVE
+302 TAGYVIRVE

-360 RSAIGASWWDLAR
+360 RSAIGASWWDLGR
-373 QILSEALLLSTI
+373 QILSEALLLAAI
-385 GALGGLGI
+385 GAVGGLGI

-405 PAYLPRLDTIRID
+405 PAQLPRLDTIRID

-423 FTVISSLVAAAIFGL
+423 FTMASSLVAAAIFGL
-438 APAWRAARPDVMI
+438 APTWRAARPDVMI

-459 EGLASGG
+459 EGLATGG
-466 LSRKVVVS
+466 LSRKIVVG

-491 RSFRELQRID
+491 RSFLELQRID

-510 TFQVQSDRFLQ
+510 TFQVQSDRFFQ
-521 KPEERAVA
+521 TQQERAVA
-529 TRQLD
+529 IRQLED
-534 DHLRA
+534 RLRA
-539 IPGVQSVTASNPF
+539 IPGVQSVTAANPF

-562 WGTEEALADATK
+562 WGTEEALADASK
-574 YRAVDPLIVLPGY
+574 FMAVDPIIVLPGY
-587 FEVMHTPLIEGRTF
+587 FETMHTSLLDGRTF
-601 TDGDNLPGRTY
+601 TDDDNQSGRTY
-612 VVVDK
+612 AIADK
-617 ILADLA
+617 ILADRA
-623 YPGKSA
+623 YPNQSA

-644 WVDIIGVVAHERGVS
+644 RVEIIGIVAHERGVS
-659 LSEPGREQ
+659 LSAPGREQ
-667 VYFTDAYIGS
+667 VYLTDAYIGS

-685 RTGSDPSKYAND
+685 RIGTDPSKYAND
-697 VRATIKA
+697 VRAAIKA
-704 FDRHLLITDMQPMDT
+704 FDPHLLITDMQPMDA
-719 VIEKAQAGTRFSL
+719 VMEKAQASTRFSL
-732 LLIGSFAVIAALLAG
+732 LLIGAFAVIAALLAG

-759 QRTAEIGIRMTL
+759 QRTAEIGVRMAL
-771 GAQSGNI
+771 GAPPGNI
-778 FQLIVGQG
+778 FQLVVGQG
-786 VRLTAIGVVVGLFAA
+786 LRLTAMGIAAGLIAA
-801 FATTREM
+801 FVLTRGLTT
-808 ASMLVGIKATDPLTF
+808 MLVGVKAADPT
-823 VTMAVVFFLIA
+823 TYSAMAALFFIIA
-834 ATSSWLPAWRAAS
+834 AMASWLPAWRAAS
-847 LDPSAALREE
+847 LDPTAALREE